1 MIENKQ
7 IPLITHEN
15 ASIREIWGNTNRGWQ
30 DWEISTIKQELKL
43 LRKTVKT
50 LIKEINLKF
59 KNGPGIFFTTYF
71 RKRHWFCCVIRNWIF
86 QVDYMIIR
94 NLLCRVNG
102 IKGLITL
109 FNNNIPTSV
118 IYSYFREGNI
128 YFITCRK

>member
-7 IPLITHEN
+7 IPLITHEK

-59 KNGPGIFFTTYF
+59 KNGQGFFLQHILENDTGF
-71 RKRHWFCCVIRNWIF
+71 VA
-86 QVDYMIIR
+86 
-94 NLLCRVNG
+94 L
-102 IKGLITL
+102 
-109 FNNNIPTSV
+109 
-118 IYSYFREGNI
+118 
-128 YFITCRK
+128 